1 MDNCN
6 LNTIDHNILFNPI
19 SRLGIHTNKHDS
31 LTSEADIVVMP
42 TATEGPTRLGLR
54 MRRGLPL
61 LKSLDLDKEET
72 RDPNTFSGSSVF
84 CKNITIFCFQRALK
98 NIQAYVF
105 DISKLH
111 TPFQVYATEC
121 CNPLRSLD
129 IPGASSQPYH

>member
-1 MDNCN
+1 
-6 LNTIDHNILFNPI
+6 
-19 SRLGIHTNKHDS
+19 LGIDTNKHDS

-84 CKNITIFCFQRALK
+84 CKNMKNSVFRGPLK
-98 NIQAYVF
+98 TY
-105 DISKLH
+105 KH
-111 TPFQVYATEC
+111 TFLTSPNFIHLFKFMLPSAVT
-121 CNPLRSLD
+121 L
-129 IPGASSQPYH
+129 